1 MSIARFK
8 TIGLFDHS
16 YVQQGTVEIDRNANI
31 ISVRPKG
38 RRRTYTLPLSTVAEI
53 IVWKVIKAE
62 LLQKKR
68 EKAKRRKK
76 RKMGT

>member
-8 TIGLFDHS
+8 TIGQFDQS
-16 YVQQGTVEIDRNANI
+16 YVQAGTVEIDRNANL

-53 IVWKVIKAE
+53 ICWRVIRAE
-62 LLQKKR
+62 LLQKRR
-68 EKAKRRKK
+68 EKTERKK
-76 RKMGT
+76 LRKK